1 MWATSRNGSNAGRGF
16 HYQDGVATELAV
28 RAWRG
33 EFDAR
38 RIVPEGL
45 EDVSVETESGWLHLQ
60 AKSRRE
66 HRGQFT
72 LSDLADAWRHLAY
85 RLAADQHARARL
97 VLERAL

>member
-72 LSDLADAWRHLAY
+72 LSDLADAWRHLA
-85 RLAADQHARARL
+85 
-97 VLERAL
+97 